1 MDEKHVRETIDET
14 KVEIEA
20 LISSIENQH
29 LSGRKQEKF
38 EKKLEKLEKR
48 LYNYR
53 KELEN
58 PGHFDRLQEEY
69 AADSVFTKMGNS
81 MEKTGDNLQ
90 KTGTDIQNTGKS
102 MMKTG
107 VLITL
112 WIFLFPVMLVIWI
125 FKTAFGKKK
134 TVE

>member
-1 MDEKHVRETIDET
+1 MEEKHVRETIEET
-14 KVEIEA
+14 KAEIES
-20 LISSIENQH
+20 LKS
-29 LSGRKQEKF
+29 SGRDKSG
-38 EKKLEKLEKR
+38 KKLEKLEKR
-48 LYNYR
+48 LYNYEM
-53 KELEN
+53 ELEN